1 MNLSTGDDT
10 TFEISRLDVMHAAER
25 IRDSVQAMQ
34 VLLADPDR
42 NAPRPI
48 SDFPLPEPERRR
60 GCPYCPFYALCH
72 DELEEADFAR
82 AGTRSSSRERFPSY
96 RGS

>member
-1 MNLSTGDDT
+1 VNLSTGDDT
-10 TFEISRLDVMHAAER
+10 TFEISRLDVLHAAER

-34 VLLADPDR
+34 VLLANPDR

-72 DELEEADFAR
+72 DELEEADFVR
-82 AGTRSSSRERFPSY
+82 CRDPRVQ
-96 RGS
+96 